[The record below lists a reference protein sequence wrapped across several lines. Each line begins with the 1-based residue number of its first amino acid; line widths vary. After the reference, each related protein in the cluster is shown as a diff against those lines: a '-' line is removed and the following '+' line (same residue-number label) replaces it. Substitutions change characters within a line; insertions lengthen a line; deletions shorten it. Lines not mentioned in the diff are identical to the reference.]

1 MKRLFLL
8 AFILISASLAFA
20 QGEIGESEKIFI
32 RNESS
37 WGMNLNSNGFG
48 LNYRYAKRKDA
59 FLKKIYEAELSL
71 VKHPKEIKIYNP
83 QYDSQKRFIFGKLN
97 EVVCLKAGLGKQKE
111 IYSKADKGSISIKYF
126 FAAGGSLMLL
136 KPIYYEMVDSFKS
149 FSPNIITVYVG
160 IHKFNQSVHN
170 SSDVLG
176 KAPFKMGFDEI
187 SVLPGVYGR
196 AGLSFDYSKSDT
208 LIRSIEA
215 GFTVE
220 LFPKKVPIMAI
231 ENNPQILINIFVAY
245 RFGVIL
251 DGKKRGSGFKKK
263 FKSKNKRKNIGG
275 TEENNVIKKEENE
288 EYY

>member
-1 MKRLFLL
+1 MKRLFLFTL
-8 AFILISASLAFA
+8 FLIYVSSVFA
-20 QGEIGESEKIFI
+20 QGEIGEAEKIFI
-32 RNESS
+32 RNEST

-48 LNYRYAKRKDA
+48 FNYRYAKRKDA
-59 FLKKIYEAELSL
+59 FLKKTFETELSL

-97 EVVCLKAGLGKQKE
+97 EVLCLKAGVGKQKE

-126 FAAGGSLMLL
+126 FSAGGSLMLL

-149 FSPNIITVYVG
+149 FSPNIITIYVG
-160 IHKFNQSVHN
+160 IHKFNQSVHS

-176 KAPFKMGFDEI
+176 KAPFKMGFNEV

-196 AGLSFDYSKSDT
+196 VGLSFEYSKSDT
-208 LIRSIEA
+208 LIRAIEA

-220 LFPKKVPIMAI
+220 AYPKRVPIMAI
-231 ENNPQILINIFVAY
+231 ENNPQILINIFIAY

-263 FKSKNKRKNIGG
+263 FKSKNKRKKIGDDK
-275 TEENNVIKKEENE
+275 EKDVIKKEEKEN
-288 EYY
+288 